1 MILTLEV
8 TGEQAED
15 LGTGSRKV
23 FDSIGGT
30 IGRLPDNDWVFPD
43 PYVSGRHAL
52 IRYLNGKFFVED
64 TSTNGVFINTPDN
77 RLPRAQPHPLKTGDT
92 IYIDAYRIHVSIEK
106 PAASEKEKDDPFE
119 LLKARGKEARGKEA
133 RGKDARGKE
142 ERANLTVAMP
152 PPVAED
158 DRTAAMGR
166 SNSQEDSSL
175 EWFDSEMDD
184 DVKAAPRQAAA
195 AIPPPAAPQPAKRS
209 SPPQTR
215 PTPPAPRDSVAAKPA
230 TPPAIDGDPMRAL
243 MAAAG
248 IEGVEPSPEL
258 AQTLGAVLRV
268 AVGGLM
274 DVLRA
279 RERVKDDMRL
289 RGTTFKPQ
297 HNNPLKFSANVDDAF
312 HNLLVK
318 QNAAYLSPPDAFDD
332 ALRDVRDHQAAIISA
347 MRLAFE
353 SMLSHFDPARMQE
366 DFDRQMKK
374 GSILGVPAKLRYW
387 DLYRDKYGE
396 LAKDGDASF
405 RSLFAEEFAKA
416 YEEQLERSQALARS
430 RQK

>member
-15 LGTGSRKV
+15 LGTGSRKI
-23 FDSIGGT
+23 FNAIGGT

-77 RLPRAQPHPLKTGDT
+77 RLQRAQPHPLKTGDT
-92 IYIDAYRIHVSIEK
+92 IFIDAYRIQVSIEK
-106 PAASEKEKDDPFE
+106 PPADEKKKDDPFE
-119 LLKARGKEARGKEA
+119 MLKARN
-133 RGKDARGKE
+133 KDS
-142 ERANLTVAMP
+142 RANLTVALP
-152 PPVAED
+152 PRVEE
-158 DRTAAMGR
+158 DRTAAMSRTEEASVEWIGIDMD
-166 SNSQEDSSL
+166 EDEDEEEL
-175 EWFDSEMDD
+175 EDESA
-184 DVKAAPRQAAA
+184 VAPPR
-195 AIPPPAAPQPAKRS
+195 PQPAKRAA
-209 SPPQTR
+209 PP
-215 PTPPAPRDSVAAKPA
+215 PPAPTAPRPAAAPVREAAAAKTTAAVPV
-230 TPPAIDGDPMRAL
+230 DGDL
-243 MAAAG
+243 MSAVLAAAG
-248 IEGVEPSPEL
+248 IQGVEPTPEL
-258 AQTLGAVLRV
+258 AQTLGGVLRV

-274 DVLRA
+274 DVLRS
-279 RERVKDDMRL
+279 RERMKDDMRL

-312 HNLLVK
+312 HNMLVK
-318 QNAAYLSPPDAFDD
+318 HNTAYLAPPDAFDD
-332 ALRDVRDHQAAIISA
+332 ALRDVRDHQAAIIAA

-353 SMLSHFDPARMQE
+353 SMLAQFDPAQMQE

-387 DLYRDKYGE
+387 DLYREKYGE

-405 RSLFAEEFAKA
+405 RTLFAEEFAKA
-416 YEEQLERSQALARS
+416 YEEQLERLQAAARN